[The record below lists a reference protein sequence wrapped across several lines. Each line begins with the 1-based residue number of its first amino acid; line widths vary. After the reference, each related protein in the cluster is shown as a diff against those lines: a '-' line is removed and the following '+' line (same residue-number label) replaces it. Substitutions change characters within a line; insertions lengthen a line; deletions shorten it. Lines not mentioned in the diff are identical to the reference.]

1 MKACIVSDTT
11 ALIVLVKTGRLALL
25 GQLFETV
32 FIPAAVRDEIAHK
45 NDGVAQ
51 SAQLAPFIQTAPVQP
66 AALLTTLQI
75 VLDAGESE
83 AIALAL
89 EKRLPLLIDEK
100 KGRQIAQAKGVA
112 VIDLLGVLLLA
123 VRQNALTAAEARQAF
138 EGAAACGYRVSK
150 QLADSFLAQLGAME
164 K

>member
-11 ALIVLVKTGRLALL
+11 ALIVLAKTGRLALL

-32 FIPAAVRDEIAHK
+32 FIPAAVRDEIARK
-45 NDGVAQ
+45 NDAVAEAVQ
-51 SAQLAPFIQTAPVQP
+51 SAPFIQTAPVQP
-66 AALLTTLQI
+66 ATLLTTLQI

-83 AIALAL
+83 AIVLAL
-89 EKRLPLLIDEK
+89 KKRLPLLIDEK

-112 VIDLLGVLLLA
+112 VIGLLGVLLLA

-138 EGAAACGYRVSK
+138 EEAAACGYRVSK
-150 QLADSFLAQLGAME
+150 QLAEQFIAQLGLAE
-164 K
+164 E